1 MPVLQ
6 IFCLEGIKKD
16 DDTFY
21 SVTSQSSRQQ
31 QQQQQQAGKK
41 VLRMSKKENFLSD
54 LQFGSSFTF
63 PFPTT

>member
-6 IFCLEGIKKD
+6 IFCLKGKD

-31 QQQQQQAGKK
+31 QQQQQAGEK
-41 VLRMSKKENFLSD
+41 VLRMSKKR
-54 LQFGSSFTF
+54 TF
-63 PFPTT
+63 YRIYNLDHPSHSLFRQLEI